1 MNGNRKM
8 LTIIQVDAMES
19 GMHGLQ
25 SQSGR
30 TECWLEG
37 WIAVPEELE
46 AEVWASG
53 GWCDLTIQDGV
64 LVAITPTERPA
75 EPEPEPT
82 AQEDAEAMLVD
93 HEYRLTLLELG
104 IVE

>member
-1 MNGNRKM
+1 M
-8 LTIIQVDAMES
+8 LTIIQVEAMEN

-30 TECWLEG
+30 SECWLEG

-46 AEVWASG
+46 AQVWASG
-53 GWCDLTIQDGV
+53 GWCDLTIRDGA
-64 LVAITPTERPA
+64 LVAITPTQRPA

-82 AQEDAEAMLVD
+82 AQEDTEAMMVD

-104 IVE
+104 LTE